1 MVALLLK
8 AEDNDDMSAAIMT
21 ANISPTRPVGS
32 TFNTNLTS
40 TKEYDQQM
48 LKRANQTRGCEKQ
61 EPKIKGK
68 RKLRLLKERG
78 EKEGKRKEEV
88 QYFTNKLNLQ

>member
-40 TKEYDQQM
+40 TKEYD
-48 LKRANQTRGCEKQ
+48 
-61 EPKIKGK
+61 
-68 RKLRLLKERG
+68 
-78 EKEGKRKEEV
+78 
-88 QYFTNKLNLQ
+88 